1 MAGRIPKGFID
12 DLIARADIV
21 EIIGERV
28 PLKKAGRE
36 YKACCPFHDEKTP
49 SFWVSPD
56 KQFYHCFG
64 CGAHGTALGFLVEYD
79 RLPFP
84 EAVEDLATRLG
95 LTVPHEG
102 GATHAPGG
110 VAAPQPA
117 ALQEPLYALL
127 AQVAD
132 YYHEQLPRST
142 RASAYLAARGL
153 GSDIIERFRIGYAA
167 DSWNELLR
175 RFGGSG
181 TGEQGL
187 KDAGLIIERERGE
200 GCYDRFRDR
209 IMFPIRDTRGR
220 VIAFGGRVLDT
231 GEPKYLNSP
240 ETALFHKGRELYGLY
255 ETRLARQSLR
265 RLLIVEGYMDTV
277 RLHQAGIACAVATL
291 GTATTPDHLR
301 RALRIASEIVFAFD
315 GDRAGRAAAA
325 RALQTVLPEARAG
338 REARFLFLPEG
349 EDPDSLVGREGAAA
363 FEARLTGALPLS
375 EYLVTW
381 LSEQADVSH
390 ADGKARFVALAQ
402 PLLERVAPGVYQELL
417 FERVAAAL
425 ALSPE
430 RLRQWIASP
439 ASAGGAA
446 APRKA
451 ARESPRSG
459 RGTLMTQA
467 INLVLHFPRAASA
480 VSDEQRRALAG
491 LPHPGIVVLR
501 DLLEELAVR
510 PAGTMAQT
518 LERWRERPEYP
529 RLCELAAS
537 APLVGLSSDSAAPGQ
552 ELKEAVARLID
563 AQVRGGR
570 LEVLIDKARQ
580 QPLNDV
586 EKQELQAL
594 SMGPLSI
601 GPLSIGPTVD
611 KPLSPDP
618 ERPPERQR
626 ERPPEG
632 QNEGQNRGT

>member
-1 MAGRIPKGFID
+1 MAGRIPQAFID
-12 DLIARADIV
+12 ELMARADIV
-21 EIIGERV
+21 ELIGARV

-64 CGAHGTALGFLVEYD
+64 CGAHGTALGFLIEYD

-102 GATHAPGG
+102 GEAHAPGG
-110 VAAPQPA
+110 STTPESPA
-117 ALQEPLYALL
+117 VQAPLYALL
-127 AQVAD
+127 TQVAD
-132 YYHEQLPRST
+132 FYHAQLPRST
-142 RASAYLAARGL
+142 RASAYVAARGL
-153 GSDIIERFRIGYAA
+153 GPEIIERFRIGYAA
-167 DSWNELLR
+167 DSWNDLLR
-175 RFGGSG
+175 RFGGVG

-187 KDAGLIIERERGE
+187 KDAGLVIEREHGE

-277 RLHQAGIACAVATL
+277 RLHQAGIAGAVATL

-301 RALRIASEIVFAFD
+301 RAFRIASEIVFAFD
-315 GDRAGRAAAA
+315 GDRAGRGAAA

-338 REARFLFLPEG
+338 REVRFLFLPEG
-349 EDPDSLVGREGAAA
+349 EDPDSLVGREGAEA
-363 FEARLTGALPLS
+363 FEARLAGALPLS
-375 EYLVTW
+375 EYLVAW

-402 PLLERVAPGVYQELL
+402 PLLERVTPGVYQELL

-425 ALSPE
+425 KLTPE
-430 RLRQWIASP
+430 RLRQWIARP
-439 ASAGGAA
+439 ASAADA
-446 APRKA
+446 APRTA
-451 ARESPRSG
+451 ARELPRTG
-459 RGTLMTQA
+459 RGSLITQA
-467 INLVLHFPRAASA
+467 ISLALHFPHAAATVTS
-480 VSDEQRRALAG
+480 EQRQALAG
-491 LPHPGIVVLR
+491 LHHAGIIVLR
-501 DLLEELAVR
+501 ELLEDQAAR

-529 RLCELAAS
+529 RLCELAAI
-537 APLVGLSSDSAAPGQ
+537 APLVGLTADSAAPGQ
-552 ELKEAVARLID
+552 ELREAVARLID

-580 QPLNDV
+580 QPLNDM

-594 SMGPLSI
+594 
-601 GPLSIGPTVD
+601 TN
-611 KPLSPDP
+611 KP
-618 ERPPERQR
+618 
-626 ERPPEG
+626 
-632 QNEGQNRGT
+632 